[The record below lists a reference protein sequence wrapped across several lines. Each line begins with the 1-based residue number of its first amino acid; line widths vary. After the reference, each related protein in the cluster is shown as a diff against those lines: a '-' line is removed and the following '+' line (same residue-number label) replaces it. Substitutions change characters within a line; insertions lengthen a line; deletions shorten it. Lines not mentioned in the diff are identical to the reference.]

1 MSKTITIRLKK
12 AGTRVTTFSVSD
24 DMGNVLATNVHKQQ
38 LIDGLSFIV
47 EDSVKVIVVTSTGK
61 KCCGKSWNFPIETA
75 SKEQLA
81 SIKFKY
87 QNTAS
92 LWRHL
97 TNPVIYN
104 NYYGCINPYIIE
116 YPFAYQYHDEILQN
130 VKDYTKVYQYLPN
143 EFGVFDDNRKVETD
157 AYYFNKAVLYNGQQS
172 SGVLELAPKPKRNL
186 QDYMKYPMYNA
197 ESKTITFTKSDNF
210 YQYNTFWSLVKNK
223 NVPMFITSCES
234 MSLDK
239 IVNQSN
245 MDYSK
250 RSFKK
255 EPLRAKELKVRHI
268 LDSHS
273 DLHLVSQFI
282 YTPAMISYK

>member
-24 DMGNVLATNVHKQQ
+24 DMGNVLATDVHKQQ

-223 NVPMFITSCES
+223 NIPMFVTSCES

-239 IVNQSN
+239 IVNQPN

-268 LDSHS
+268 LDNRS
-273 DLHLVSQFI
+273 DIHLTSQFI
-282 YTPAMISYK
+282 YTPAQISYK